1 MALSTIQKIDRLSVD
16 CDLAH
21 QVIHGEADAIVQ
33 TDGGPIPT
41 MANAV
46 ATLKAYNVRGD
57 WIAGMTLAMKDIV
70 VAGGVAYVALSSA
83 EFVSND
89 IAADLAAG
97 RIGVHQGATVEDLAN
112 PDKGVRMVAHAVDD
126 RDLASADAGK
136 GVGMVAHA
144 VDDRVLAGG
153 GGASLIGFLAAGDGA
168 VRQMLA
174 EILNESV
181 SVASYEADPAGAA
194 DSTAAFK
201 AAIARVTALVT
212 AQGSPYPAP
221 VIDVPPGV
229 YKLSDTLN
237 LLPWHRMRS
246 KGVVLLDF
254 RTLDAAKDGIVMRNE
269 QTAIAMGDAKWASVA
284 PFLDGSAG
292 SIVVLGPGKATSTGW
307 GLRMGNTT
315 AESSDIRDTGGRNV
329 IVTGWRGALRY
340 DPINLYLIT
349 WERCR
354 FEQNGSENLYVSSA
368 TPVVNSGE
376 RMTFNDCVFAAANNA
391 VYHDCDGYSYEFG
404 GCSFDYH
411 ATPFKIDALGRYSRF
426 LFKGGHSEAFDRLWF
441 DATASGER
449 IELTMQGHE
458 ILPTHYVDASFI
470 ASPRTLIDGNPAN
483 RVRMSAFGTSLRYL
497 WRPYLADTPI
507 VGDNVLIHALEGT
520 IQEGYYVP
528 LTRSRSL
535 GRDYDFSANAI
546 GTSADALTHWT
557 RDLGLTDVDVRDIQS
572 TPSLGQSLHLHGA
585 AADSTITFHSN
596 ESIPCKPGETYC
608 PGCDVF
614 ANGTAG
620 DLNIR
625 VFMRFFDYQG
635 NQVGND
641 LGTTY
646 KMGDAYADP
655 VLPNF
660 AAARN
665 RAMTVDHRIQTV
677 PTQASS
683 FRLFFTVSAFVGDVY
698 IKNVRALRA

>member
-21 QVIHGEADAIVQ
+21 QVVHGAADATVQ
-33 TDGGPIPT
+33 TEGGAIPT

-57 WIAGMTLAMKDIV
+57 WVAGMTLAMKDIV

-126 RDLASADAGK
+126 RDLASPDAGK
-136 GVGMVAHA
+136 GVAMVAHA
-144 VDDRVLAGG
+144 VDDRVLAGD
-153 GGASLIGFLAAGDGA
+153 GGAALIGFLAAGDAA
-168 VRQMLA
+168 VRQTLA
-174 EILNESV
+174 AILDESV
-181 SVASYEADPAGAA
+181 SVARYGSDPSGVA
-194 DSTAAFK
+194 DSTKAFK

-221 VIDVPPGV
+221 VIDLPPGV

-254 RTLDAAKDGIVMRNE
+254 RALDVVKDGIVMRNE
-269 QTAIAMGDAKWASVA
+269 QKAILMGDAKWASVA

-307 GLRMGNTT
+307 GVRVGNTT
-315 AESSDIRDTGGRNV
+315 TESSDVRDTGGRNV

-349 WERCR
+349 WERSR

-376 RMTFNDCVFAAANNA
+376 RMAFNDCTFAAANNA
-391 VYHDCDGYSYEFG
+391 VYHNCDGYSYEFN

-411 ATPFKIDALGRYSRF
+411 ATPFRIDTLGRYSRF
-426 LFKGGHSEAFDRLWF
+426 LFKGGHSEAFDGLWF

-449 IELTMQGHE
+449 VELTMQGHE
-458 ILPTHYVDASFI
+458 ILPTHYVDTSVI
-470 ASPRTLIDGNPAN
+470 ASPRKLIDGNAAN
-483 RVRMSAFGTSLRYL
+483 RVRLAAFGTSLRYL

-507 VGDNVLIHALEGT
+507 VGDNVLIHALDGT
-520 IQEGYYVP
+520 IQEGYYGV

-535 GRDYDFSANAI
+535 IRDYDFLANAI
-546 GTSADALTHWT
+546 GTSADALTNWT
-557 RDLGLTDVDVRDIQS
+557 RDPGLVDVDVRDIQT
-572 TPSLGQSLHLHGA
+572 TPSLGQSLHLHGTSA
-585 AADSTITFHSN
+585 NSTITLHSN
-596 ESIPCKPGETYC
+596 DSIPCKPGETYC
-608 PGCDVF
+608 AGCDVF
-614 ANGTAG
+614 ANGTTG
-620 DLNIR
+620 DLNVR
-625 VFMRFFDYQG
+625 VFMRCYDTSG
-635 NQVGND
+635 TQVGAD
-641 LGTTY
+641 LGATY
-646 KMGDAYADP
+646 KMADAYADP
-655 VLPNF
+655 VLPNR
-660 AAARN
+660 AAGRN
-665 RAMTVDHRIQTV
+665 RAMGIDHRIQTI
-677 PTQASS
+677 PPYATS
-683 FRLFFTVSAFVGDVY
+683 FRLYATVSSFVGDVY
-698 IKNVRALRA
+698 VKNVRAFRA